1 MKTLRMLLSLFTV
14 FLTLSGCSHQE
25 DGQKNGGE
33 VAAVVNGVEITQH
46 EVNYLSHRS
55 AAPNASPE
63 VAQNQRR
70 AILADLVRSELLAQ
84 KAHAMKLDKTP
95 DFTLAM
101 YEARRKVLA
110 GLAQQE
116 LASQVSPVTPEVAR
130 KIVANNPRLFAK
142 RKFLVYDEVL
152 IPIVDEPLL
161 KALTEKAD
169 NGASLNQLLDE
180 LNAKKVRF
188 RRAKRAV
195 ASNQIQPAILKVL
208 SKAKQ
213 GKPLVVRVGDKFSML
228 LMLDTIAPVPLVGD
242 AATRSAQMMLMAQ
255 RRNAAISKGMATMLN
270 SAKIS
275 YFGEYAEKY
284 DGKRKLSALP
294 TPDKRVATKSVYRK
308 FVFGGIISVSF
319 ISAMMFL
326 TASMQ
331 ILLGEPWLPRL
342 WPDSKKGDEERSPYE
357 EPYSAYL
364 FEKLYVFLIG
374 LAVIAGLVF
383 ELLTFWPLLPVWGS
397 IVAVVSGV
405 LLGTLSSQILGMDKV
420 QNWSQKAH
428 LLLVAV
434 FAMPIAFGVIAILRY
449 IHL

>member
-1 MKTLRMLLSLFTV
+1 MKTLRTLLSLFAV
-14 FLTLSGCSHQE
+14 FLTLTGCSHQE
-25 DGQKNGGE
+25 DGQTNGG
-33 VAAVVNGVEITQH
+33 VAAVVNGVEITQR
-46 EVNYLSHRS
+46 EVNYLYQRS

-63 VAQNQRR
+63 AAQNQRR

-84 KAHAMKLDKTP
+84 KARAMKLDKAP

-101 YEARRKVLA
+101 YDARRKVLA
-110 GLAQQE
+110 GLAQKE
-116 LASQVSPVTPEVAR
+116 LVSQVSPVTSEVAR
-130 KIVANNPRLFAK
+130 EIVANNPRLFAN

-152 IPIVDEPLL
+152 IPGVDEPLL
-161 KALTEKAD
+161 KALNEKAD

-180 LNAKKVRF
+180 LNAKKIRF
-188 RRAKRAV
+188 RRATRAV
-195 ASNQIQPAILKVL
+195 ASDQIQPAILEVL
-208 SKAKQ
+208 SRAKP
-213 GKPLVVRVGDKFSML
+213 GNPLVARVGDKFSML
-228 LMLDTIAPVPLVGD
+228 LMLDSIVPVPLVGD
-242 AATRSAQMMLMAQ
+242 AATQTAQMMLMAQ
-255 RRNAAISKGMATMLN
+255 KRNAAISKEMATMLN

-284 DGKRKLSALP
+284 DGNRKLSALP
-294 TPDKRVATKSVYRK
+294 TPDKSVATKSVYRK

-319 ISAMMFL
+319 ISAMMLL

-331 ILLGEPWLPRL
+331 ILRGEAWLPRL

-364 FEKLYVFLIG
+364 FEKLYVLLIG
-374 LAVIAGLVF
+374 LAAIAGLVF

-420 QNWSQKAH
+420 QNWPQKVH

-434 FAMPIAFGVIAILRY
+434 FAMPIAAGVIAILRY